1 MRAFVTAATLIAGVF
16 LINCSPAVSL
26 EREDRA
32 FLTPSEMRTY
42 HACLFEAW
50 IEDYCRANAGRWSPD
65 FDRVFP
71 TCVAANGGGK
81 FPLVGV
87 GHWYNVD
94 DYCWNAARG
103 LPR

>member
-16 LINCSPAVSL
+16 LIYCSPAVSL
-26 EREDRA
+26 EREDGA

-50 IEDYCRANAGRWSPD
+50 IEDYCRANSFRWSPS

-71 TCVAANGGGK
+71 TCVVANGGGK
-81 FPLVGV
+81 FPLN
-87 GHWYNVD
+87 GHRYNVD

-103 LPR
+103 LAR